1 MAKTTPHTPL
11 ERAEIA
17 LTAAVEEEPR
27 RATRDRDS
35 PFRILV
41 LGDFS
46 GRESR
51 GVEDPADL
59 GFGRRPVRVD
69 RDTVD
74 DALEQMGVEA
84 RLQLLEVGPFIT
96 LSMRRLEDFHP
107 DRIFEDVAPLAHLF
121 ATRRDLQTTEGF
133 EGAAREVRSWSPSF
147 DGRAQEEAPIV
158 EATGPD
164 MPPSPPGHRISEILD
179 RQSGTPQATAPEGLD
194 AFVRQ
199 IVRPHLVPDSSEQE
213 QLLEAVDAS
222 VGSWMRNVLH
232 HPQLH
237 ALEAAWRGV
246 EFLVRQIESDSAVEV
261 FLLDVTK
268 EELASDLR
276 AVDNLEDSRVWRLLT
291 EEGRRSDE
299 PQAWSLAVGLYRFEP
314 TIEDVALLGRLAK
327 VARATGAPFL
337 GEASPRVLGCD
348 SIAETPSPRSWRR
361 DDPGSEQLW
370 QALRELP
377 ESSSI
382 GLALPRFL
390 LRLPYGAETEPLE
403 SFRFEE
409 MDGPLD
415 SENLL
420 WGNPALACGALLA
433 QTFERNG
440 SRFRPGAIRDIGGL
454 PLYLSKDSGKA
465 RVTPCAEVVLSDS
478 TAEDIL
484 ERGLIPILSLP
495 DRDVIRVVRFQSIA
509 TPARGLAGPWE

>member
-1 MAKTTPHTPL
+1 MAKNISNTPL

-27 RATRDRDS
+27 RARRDGGS

-51 GVEDPADL
+51 GVDPADL
-59 GFGRRPVRVD
+59 GFVRRPVRVD

-74 DALEQMGVEA
+74 DALEQMGIKA
-84 RLQLLEVGPFIT
+84 RLQLLEGGPFIT

-107 DRIFEDVAPLAHLF
+107 DRLFEDAPALAHLF
-121 ATRRDLQTTEGF
+121 ETRRNLQTSEGF
-133 EGAAREVRSWSPSF
+133 ESAAREVRSWSPSF
-147 DGRAQEEAPIV
+147 DGRAQDEVPIV
-158 EATGPD
+158 ETTAPT
-164 MPPSPPGHRISEILD
+164 MAPPPPPGHRISEILD
-179 RQSGTPQATAPEGLD
+179 RRSGKSQEAAPEDLD

-222 VGSWMRNVLH
+222 VGSWMRTVLH
-232 HPQLH
+232 HPKLH

-246 EFLVRQIESDSAVEV
+246 AFLVGQIESDSTVEV
-261 FLLDVTK
+261 FLLDVSK

-276 AVDNLEDSRVWRLLT
+276 AVDNLEKSRIWRLLT
-291 EEGRRSDE
+291 DERPGSEE
-299 PQAWSLAVGLYRFEP
+299 QQTWSLAVGLYRFGP

-327 VARATGAPFL
+327 VARAAGAPFL
-337 GEASPRVLGCD
+337 AEASPRVLGCD
-348 SIAETPSPRSWRR
+348 SLAESPSSRSWRR
-361 DDPGSEQLW
+361 DDPADQLW
-370 QALRELP
+370 EALRGLP
-377 ESSSI
+377 ESSSV

-409 MDGPLD
+409 MEGALD
-415 SENLL
+415 AENLL

-433 QTFERNG
+433 RTFERNG
-440 SRFRPGAIRDIGGL
+440 PRFRPGAIRDIEGL
-454 PLYLSKDSGKA
+454 PLYLSREAGQT
-465 RVTPCAEVVLSDS
+465 RVMPCAEVVLSDS

-484 ERGLIPILSLP
+484 EKGLIPILSLP

-509 TPARGLAGPWE
+509 FPASGLAGPWG